1 MPTLILLHVI
11 SYYTN
16 LEEMSTWLHMC
27 GELAMCLRC
36 QWVCEVCSRVC
47 FEKKENGK
55 REVSKWLG
63 SVSVTVNLL
72 NHLPPSNKIE
82 HQAELNN
89 CQTPRHHPNRE
100 EISSKKEGREH
111 FSREGELKYFNA
123 ASHYR
128 GRSDTV
134 FGQGELKEPLSG
146 KSSLTFIS
154 WGDRSTWWLRRHP
167 GSGVDIHRMLGKGG
181 LHTYWTLGKGG

>member
-1 MPTLILLHVI
+1 
-11 SYYTN
+11 
-16 LEEMSTWLHMC
+16 
-27 GELAMCLRC
+27 
-36 QWVCEVCSRVC
+36 
-47 FEKKENGK
+47 
-55 REVSKWLG
+55 
-63 SVSVTVNLL
+63 
-72 NHLPPSNKIE
+72 IE

-134 FGQGELKEPLSG
+134 FGQGELKEPLSA
-146 KSSLTFIS
+146 KEFKKQLEQSFPC
-154 WGDRSTWWLRRHP
+154 RRHGESIYTP
-167 GSGVDIHRMLGKGG
+167 VIGNRGTCQDSMWIYSPTTTSGTHNLCREAKALEEPPTAPHMPDSELEESYYFALSLVPMLQRLDKDRK
-181 LHTYWTLGKGG
+181 HQAK